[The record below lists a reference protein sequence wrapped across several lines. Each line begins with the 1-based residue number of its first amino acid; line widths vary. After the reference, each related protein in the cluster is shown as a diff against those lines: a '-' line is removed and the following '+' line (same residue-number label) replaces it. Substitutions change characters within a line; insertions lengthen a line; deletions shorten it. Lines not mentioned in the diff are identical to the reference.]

1 MSKSVE
7 TLPLLSPSPG
17 TTRELVVHRYGTPGK
32 GPKAYF
38 QAALHSDEY
47 PPLLV
52 MHHLVRLLDD
62 AANRGDIL
70 GEIVAVPVA
79 NPIGLGQQLNGYHV
93 GRYEFDAGGNFNRS
107 WPDFSDGVT
116 EAVAGRLGGDA
127 AENVLIIR
135 EALIAEAAA
144 LPVRT
149 EFDSLRKALIS
160 LSIDADMVFDLHC
173 DLEAEMHLYA
183 SSRHGEQVAGL
194 GRDLATTVVLLEGAP
209 GGTPFDEANAG
220 LWWKLRD
227 RIEGDYPFPNAC
239 FSVTVEHRG
248 RADVSDDLAA
258 ADARGL
264 FAHLQ
269 RHGVIAGDPGP
280 LPEALCEPT
289 PLEGCDVMHA
299 PAAGIIAYH
308 KKLGDHVEKGEAIA
322 DLIDLMA
329 LDPGQARTPL
339 VSRTSGRI
347 FSMLIENLVRPGTV
361 ICKIAG
367 AQPLE
372 HRKEGNLLE
381 D

>member
-1 MSKSVE
+1 MRKSVE
-7 TLPLLSPSPG
+7 TLTLVSPSPG
-17 TTRELVVHRYGTPGK
+17 TTRELVVHRYGKAGN

-62 AANRGDIL
+62 AAGRGDIL
-70 GEIVAVPVA
+70 GEIIAVPVA

-93 GRYEFDAGGNFNRS
+93 GRYEFDNGGNFNRN
-107 WPDFSDGVT
+107 WPDFSDGVR

-127 AENVLIIR
+127 EENVLIIR
-135 EALIAEAAA
+135 EALIAEVANM
-144 LPVRT
+144 PTKT
-149 EFDSLRKALIS
+149 EFDSLRKVLLG

-183 SSRHGEQVAGL
+183 ASQHRERVAQL
-194 GRDLATTVVLLEGAP
+194 GCDMAATVVLLEKSP
-209 GGTPFDEANAG
+209 GGKPFDEANAG

-227 RIEGDYPFPNAC
+227 KIDGDYPFPDAC
-239 FSVTVEHRG
+239 FAVTVEHRG

-258 ADARGL
+258 ADARAL

-269 RHGVIAGDPGP
+269 RQGVVAGDPGP
-280 LPEALCEPT
+280 LPDALCQPT
-289 PLEGCDVMHA
+289 PLEGCDVIHA
-299 PAAGIIAYH
+299 PMAGIIAYH
-308 KKLGDHVEKGEAIA
+308 KKPGDSVAEGEVVA

-329 LDPGQARTPL
+329 ADPGQARTPII
-339 VSRTSGRI
+339 SRTSGRL
-347 FSMLIENLVRPGTV
+347 FSSLIEKLVRPGTV

-367 AQPLE
+367 SHPLE
-372 HRKEGNLLE
+372 HRKSGNLLE
-381 D
+381 S

>member
-1 MSKSVE
+1 MSKTVE
-7 TLPLLSPSPG
+7 TLRLLSPSPG
-17 TTRELVVHRYGTPGK
+17 TTRELVVHRYGTPNS

-52 MHHLVRLLDD
+52 MHHLVGLLDD

-70 GEIVAVPVA
+70 GEIIAVPVA

-93 GRYEFDAGGNFNRS
+93 GRYEFDAGGNFNRN
-107 WPDFSDGVT
+107 WPDFSDGVAK
-116 EAVAGRLGGDA
+116 AVAGRLGGDA
-127 AENVLIIR
+127 VENVLIIR
-135 EALIAEAAA
+135 EALLGEVANMQT
-144 LPVRT
+144 RT
-149 EFDSLRKALIS
+149 EFDSLRKALIG

-173 DLEAEMHLYA
+173 DMEAEMHLYA
-183 SSRHGEQVAGL
+183 STRHREQVAEL
-194 GRDLATTVVLLEGAP
+194 GRDLATTVVLLEQTP
-209 GGTPFDEANAG
+209 GGNPFDEANSG

-227 RIEGDYPFPNAC
+227 KIEGDYPFPDAC

-258 ADARGL
+258 ADARAL

-269 RHGVIAGDPGP
+269 RQGVVAGDPGP
-280 LPEALCEPT
+280 LPDALCEPT
-289 PLEGCDVMHA
+289 PLEGCDVIHA

-308 KKLGDHVEKGEAIA
+308 KKLGDYVEEGDLVA

-329 LDPGQARTPL
+329 RDPGQARTPII
-339 VSRTSGRI
+339 SRTSGRI
-347 FSMLIENLVRPGTV
+347 FSLLIENLVRPGTV

-367 AQPLE
+367 AHSLD
-372 HRKEGNLLE
+372 HRQNGNLLE

>member
-1 MSKSVE
+1 MSKSIKI
-7 TLPLLSPSPG
+7 LPLLSPSPG
-17 TTRELVVHRYGTPGK
+17 TTRELVVHRYGTAGN
-32 GPKAYF
+32 GPKAYL

-70 GEIVAVPVA
+70 GEIIAVPVA

-93 GRYEFDAGGNFNRS
+93 GRYEFDAGGNFNRN
-107 WPDFSDGVT
+107 WPDFSDGVAK
-116 EAVAGRLGGDA
+116 AVAGRLGGDA
-127 AENVLIIR
+127 VENVLIIR
-135 EALIAEAAA
+135 EALIAEAANMQT
-144 LPVRT
+144 RT

-183 SSRHGEQVAGL
+183 SSRHGERVAEL
-194 GRDLATTVVLLEGAP
+194 GRDMAATVVLLEHSP

-227 RIEGDYPFPNAC
+227 KIEGDYPFPDAC
-239 FSVTVEHRG
+239 FAVTVEHRG
-248 RADVSDDLAA
+248 RADVSDDFAA
-258 ADARGL
+258 ADARAL

-269 RHGVIAGDPGP
+269 RQGVIAGDPGP

-289 PLEGCDVMHA
+289 PLEGCDVIHA

-308 KKLGDHVEKGEAIA
+308 KKLGDHVEEGEVIA

-329 LDPGQARTPL
+329 LDPGQARSPII
-339 VSRTSGRI
+339 SRTSGRI

-361 ICKIAG
+361 ICKVAG
-367 AQPLE
+367 VCPLE
-372 HRKEGNLLE
+372 HRKDGDLLE